1 MNFMKRF
8 KPGIQR
14 NLVGDKVGDSPIKNE
29 ELKGDDGD
37 KIPIE

>member
-1 MNFMKRF
+1 MKRF

-29 ELKGDDGD
+29 EFGD
-37 KIPIE
+37 KIPEE